1 MNDYQPW
8 EFTCKTCAGQRL
20 TVSRVWLTLA
30 GPHVERW
37 QESGPLKANHLW
49 SFKSREKM
57 EKEIDPN
64 KEDEVERWD
73 FSEYTRY
80 STSSKP
86 KTYNI
91 FEGESYPT
99 GDKFYVNCAGCDREV
114 EFGWSQPNR
123 GGRIY
128 PVECSDFSP
137 EKVWPDPKYRSVW
150 QQRGW
155 LQKRPTRS

>member
-8 EFTCKTCAGQRL
+8 EFTCKTCGSNRL

-30 GPHVERW
+30 GSEIERW

-49 SFKSREKM
+49 RFKFREKI

-64 KEDEVERWD
+64 KEDEIKRWD
-73 FSEYTRY
+73 FSEDTKD
-80 STSSKP
+80 SSSSKP
-86 KTYNI
+86 EDYIK
-91 FEGESYPT
+91 FAQGDYPI
-99 GDKFYVNCAGCDREV
+99 GDKFYVNCASCDREI

-128 PVECSDFSP
+128 PVECSDFIP
-137 EKVWPDPKYRSVW
+137 EKVWPDPKYVDAW
-150 QQRGW
+150 KQRGW
-155 LQKRPTRS
+155 LRRGHTQP